1 MAPSTDAAD
10 GNALQPALVI
20 GGPTASGK
28 TDLAIALALR
38 LGGEIVNG
46 DAFQLYSGL
55 GLLTAQPSSEHRARV
70 PHHLFG
76 ELPLGTSMDAS
87 SYAQMAIERI
97 RDCWNRGRPPVLVG
111 GSGLYLRCVL
121 QGLSK
126 GLPAP
131 NPELRAELESRSLR
145 ELCAELS
152 TRDPEAAQKVDL
164 HNPRRVIRA
173 LEVCLLTGKPF
184 SSFRPPSEGDPS
196 PAGIWLALPRE
207 TLHERIATRSAGLF
221 AKGVAAEVEAAIP
234 LLGKTAAQAI
244 GLREIASVLT
254 GQATEEEA
262 ILKIVQS
269 TRQYARR
276 QETWFRKEPALLLS
290 SPDSAMDQALR
301 IAAQRI
307 ARVLGE

>member
-1 MAPSTDAAD
+1 V
-10 GNALQPALVI
+10 QPALVI

-55 GLLTAQPSSEHRARV
+55 SLLTAQPSHEHRALV

-76 ELPLGTSMDAS
+76 DLPLQTSMDAS
-87 SYAQMAIERI
+87 SYARLALERI
-97 RDCWNRGRPPVLVG
+97 RECWKRGKPPILVG

-121 QGLSK
+121 HGLSE

-131 NPELRAELESRSLR
+131 NPELRAGLESRSLH

-152 TRDPEAAQKVDL
+152 TLDPEAAQKVDL
-164 HNPRRVIRA
+164 QNPRRVLRA
-173 LEVCLLTGKPF
+173 LEVCLLTGRPF
-184 SSFRPPSEGDPS
+184 SSFRPPSEGGLS
-196 PAGIWLALPRE
+196 AAGIWLALPRE

-221 AKGVAAEVEAAIP
+221 AKGVAAEVKSAIP
-234 LLGKTAAQAI
+234 LLGKTAGQAI
-244 GLREIASVLT
+244 GLREIASVIA
-254 GQATEEEA
+254 GQSTEEEA
-262 ILKIVQS
+262 ILKIVQC

-276 QETWFRKEPALLLS
+276 QETWFRKEAALLQC

-301 IAAQRI
+301 IAARRI